1 MVLRGGI
8 LVVIFR
14 RRFLFQP

>member
-1 MVLRGGI
+1 MVMSQRVI

-14 RRFLFQP
+14 RRA